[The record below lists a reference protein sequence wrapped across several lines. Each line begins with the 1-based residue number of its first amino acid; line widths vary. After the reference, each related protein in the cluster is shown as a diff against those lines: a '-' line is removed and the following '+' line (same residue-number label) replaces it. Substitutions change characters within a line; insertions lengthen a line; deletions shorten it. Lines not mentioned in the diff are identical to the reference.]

1 MPRGARYGYTYHV
14 IPFQFALPLAA
25 TAETKYAEALG
36 FAFEVVS
43 AKFFTQVAGTGAS
56 ATRTVQIKKGTTIIG
71 SVAITLA
78 GTSDIGEETAV
89 SMSAMTSDTS
99 RFSDADVLT
108 IDFPASGT
116 AFTAGAGVLLLTIRT
131 KPQL

>member
-1 MPRGARYGYTYHV
+1 MPRSARYGWVYPRINFYF
-14 IPFQFALPLAA
+14 PLPLAA
-25 TAETKYAEALG
+25 TAETKFAEALG
-36 FAFEVVS
+36 FAYEVIS
-43 AKFFTQVAGTGAS
+43 GKFFTQVAGTGGG
-56 ATRTVQIKKGTTIIG
+56 ATRTVQVKKGSDIIG

-78 GTSDIGEETAV
+78 GTSDIGEETAL
-89 SMSAMTSDTS
+89 SFSSMTSDTS

-116 AFTAGAGVLLLTIRT
+116 AFTAGAGILSLLIRT